1 MSYSHSEPVLE
12 PAFGIEAA
20 ERLAGE
26 LMPVSVAVGG
36 EGAAL
41 LLGVLEKAGIAA
53 EAVSGSQAGD
63 AAGEAGAFDLAIL
76 LADAAASGNAE
87 TSSLVT
93 AMSQASE
100 RLIFLPRKQDGA
112 LPSMP
117 ELNAWFEMFA
127 ELGYQPVVDFD
138 AGFLAHGAFLV
149 DRSATAAESELEAFA
164 ERLSV
169 DGALAV
175 STKRVASLEAEL
187 AGGDRA
193 LQAALDA
200 KEAELAALRE
210 ENGRLSIQVEQA
222 ARRVEAA
229 DARAA
234 QAEADAAAL
243 NAGWE
248 SLRTW
253 VRAVVSRKAAE
264 PAAPEQARSGLFGR
278 IAASFR
284 RKRTPDDP
292 LSAALQQD
300 ASRVRASPL
309 FDAAWYV
316 ASTPELASEG
326 ADPVLHYLTVGAAR
340 GQDPGPWFD
349 SAEYVREHPEL
360 GSSGQNPLLHAI
372 LAEKKPG
379 ER

>member
-1 MSYSHSEPVLE
+1 MDDRGSLPSAE

-234 QAEADAAAL
+234 QAEAGRSSAERRMGIPAGHGCAPSCRARQPNL
-243 NAGWE
+243 PRRSKRAQVCLAVSLQASGGNA
-248 SLRTW
+248 LRTTRFQPPCSRTHRGF
-253 VRAVVSRKAAE
+253 VPHPCSTQPGMSRAHPNLHPKE
-264 PAAPEQARSGLFGR
+264 P
-278 IAASFR
+278 
-284 RKRTPDDP
+284 TP
-292 LSAALQQD
+292 SCI
-300 ASRVRASPL
+300 
-309 FDAAWYV
+309 
-316 ASTPELASEG
+316 T
-326 ADPVLHYLTVGAAR
+326 
-340 GQDPGPWFD
+340 
-349 SAEYVREHPEL
+349 
-360 GSSGQNPLLHAI
+360 
-372 LAEKKPG
+372 
-379 ER
+379 

>member
-1 MSYSHSEPVLE
+1 MNDAMDDRNAE
-12 PAFGIEAA
+12 PAFGAEAA
-20 ERLAGE
+20 DRLAGE

-36 EGAAL
+36 AGAAL
-41 LLGVLEKAGIAA
+41 LVRVLEQAGVAA
-53 EAVSGSQAGD
+53 EAVSAAAAGD
-63 AAGEAGAFDLAIL
+63 AVGEPGAFDLAIL
-76 LADAAASGNAE
+76 LADAASSGAAE
-87 TSSLVT
+87 TSALVS

-100 RLIFLPRKQDGA
+100 RLIFLPRGQQGL

-187 AGGDRA
+187 AGEGRA
-193 LQAALDA
+193 LQAELDA
-200 KEAELAALRE
+200 KQAELAALRE
-210 ENGRLSIQVEQA
+210 ENGRLNIQVEQA
-222 ARRVEAA
+222 ARRTEAA
-229 DARAA
+229 DARAVR
-234 QAEADAAAL
+234 AEADAAAL

-248 SLRTW
+248 SLRIW
-253 VRAVVSRKAAE
+253 VRAVVARNGADTAPAETTPPGLLSRMAAK
-264 PAAPEQARSGLFGR
+264 
-278 IAASFR
+278 FR
-284 RKRTPDDP
+284 RRRVAGDAVP
-292 LSAALQQD
+292 AALQQD
-300 ASRVRASPL
+300 AARVRASPL

-349 SAEYVREHPEL
+349 SAAYRREHPEL
-360 GSSGQNPLLHAI
+360 DTSAQNPLLHAI
-372 LAEKKPG
+372 RAEKGAG